1 MRLGVWGIFFVSCGF
16 AFMAIVFY
24 YIRDYEMQQK
34 LPDYLHHKRGKSPKN
49 IDNLRSFMLNSP
61 CAAKIDEP
69 EPQ

>member
-1 MRLGVWGIFFVSCGF
+1 MV
-16 AFMAIVFY
+16 IVFY

-34 LPDYLHHKRGKSPKN
+34 LPDYLHHKRGKAPKN
-49 IDNLRSFMLNSP
+49 IDNSRSFMLNSP